1 MSEINIILVRHGEAS
16 ASWSEDPDPGLSKDG
31 INQAKSLCED
41 ENLKNLQDFK
51 FISSPRQRAQ
61 ETSSFLSSKLN
72 KVIEVSNVFDEIPAK
87 RVLLEDK
94 MDWLKGIASMP
105 IRDLPISV
113 QEWNER
119 IIDTTLSIN
128 QDSII
133 FTHFMVMN
141 AVVTYAKKFSK
152 LVNISPDYISTIK
165 ITVKDSQI
173 ISLKVGDQKKTKI
186 NI

>member
-16 ASWSEDPDPGLSKDG
+16 ASWSEDPDPGLSKNG
-31 INQAKSLCED
+31 INQAKILCED
-41 ENLKNLQDFK
+41 ESLKNLQDFK

-61 ETSSFLSSKLN
+61 ETSSFLSNKLN
-72 KVIEVSNVFDEIPAK
+72 KVIEINNVFDEIPAK
-87 RVLLEDK
+87 GVLLKDK

-113 QEWNER
+113 QEWNGR
-119 IIDTTLSIN
+119 IIDTILSIN

-141 AVVTYAKKFSK
+141 AVVTYAKQFSK
-152 LVNISPDYISTIK
+152 LVNIRPDYISIIK
-165 ITVKDSQI
+165 IKVKDSQI

>member
-16 ASWSEDPDPGLSKDG
+16 ASWSEDPDPGLSKNG
-31 INQAKSLCED
+31 INQAKILCED
-41 ENLKNLQDFK
+41 ESLKNLQDFK

-61 ETSSFLSSKLN
+61 ETSSFLSNKLN
-72 KVIEVSNVFDEIPAK
+72 KVIEINNVFDEIPAK
-87 RVLLEDK
+87 GVLLKDK

-113 QEWNER
+113 QEWNGR
-119 IIDTTLSIN
+119 IIDTILSIN

-141 AVVTYAKKFSK
+141 AVVTYAKQFSK
-152 LVNISPDYISTIK
+152 LVNISPDYISIIK
-165 ITVKDSQI
+165 ITVRDSQI